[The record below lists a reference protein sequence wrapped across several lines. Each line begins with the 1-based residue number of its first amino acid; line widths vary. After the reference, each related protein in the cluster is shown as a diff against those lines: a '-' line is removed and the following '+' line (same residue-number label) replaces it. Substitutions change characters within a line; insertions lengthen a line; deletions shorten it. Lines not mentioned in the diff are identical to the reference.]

1 MYENVVV
8 CRCRLS
14 VERRKSHNREGKSY
28 RGIIAK
34 RFNMNKNYR
43 WIRVAVSQQFVPV
56 TSLKTEFKFVIRYHY
71 RYRLLQD

>member
-1 MYENVVV
+1 MCENVVV

-14 VERRKSHNREGKSY
+14 VERRKSHKLRH